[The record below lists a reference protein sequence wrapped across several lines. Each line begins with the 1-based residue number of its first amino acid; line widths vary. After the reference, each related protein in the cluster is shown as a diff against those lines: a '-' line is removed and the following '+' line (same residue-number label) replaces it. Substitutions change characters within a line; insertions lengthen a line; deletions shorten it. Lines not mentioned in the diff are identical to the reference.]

1 MTKTTR
7 FIKAGCAK
15 SPVSFWHQQ
24 VLRGC
29 CSFDLQKHMV
39 EGWMQAGGVLQ
50 HLESYDNGPTL
61 CDNHITKNTWIGPVL
76 LRTPAKECSSK
87 LPTLNWLLH
96 IMGIS

>member
-1 MTKTTR
+1 
-7 FIKAGCAK
+7 
-15 SPVSFWHQQ
+15 
-24 VLRGC
+24 
-29 CSFDLQKHMV
+29 MV